1 MQESDDDLGAQTRA
15 VHRESGAPRAVVSH
29 LRHDGVGQ
37 SVENQSQAIS
47 STPSGG
53 DAYIMK
59 LVIHEMNARRLLR
72 NCHRV
77 RPGSNLLVVDRVI
90 APGDEADPAKFLD
103 LGRQIEISSP
113 RTRSAS
119 SKVTTCFAGRGLRAT
134 TRV

>member
-77 RPGSNLLVVDRVI
+77 RPGSNLVVDRVI

-103 LGRQIEISSP
+103 LEMLVLTHGGRE
-113 RTRSAS
+113 RTQLE
-119 SKVTTCFAGRGLRAT
+119 F
-134 TRV
+134 